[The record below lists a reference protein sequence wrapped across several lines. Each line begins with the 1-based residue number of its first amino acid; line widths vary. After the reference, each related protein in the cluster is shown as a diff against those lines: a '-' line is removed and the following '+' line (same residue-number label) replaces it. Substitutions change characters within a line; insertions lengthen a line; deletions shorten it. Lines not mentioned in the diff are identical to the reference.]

1 MWTVA
6 LALAPRPSEARG
18 MSPVQVVEAFV
29 AAWNRMDLDAILGS
43 LHEDIIYHNM
53 PVEPLHGKPAVSDYL
68 RSRWVFDSIDWEMPN
83 IAASGNTVLTERVD
97 RFTIE
102 GRAITLPVMGTFE
115 IDNGLIRAWRDYFD
129 LAGYQAQR
137 PVR

>member
-1 MWTVA
+1 
-6 LALAPRPSEARG
+6 

-29 AAWNRMDLDAILGS
+29 AAWNRMDLEAILAF
-43 LHEDIIYHNM
+43 LHEDIIYHNI
-53 PVEPLHGKPAVSDYL
+53 PVAPLCGKPAVSAYL

>member
-1 MWTVA
+1 
-6 LALAPRPSEARG
+6 
-18 MSPVQVVEAFV
+18 
-29 AAWNRMDLDAILGS
+29 
-43 LHEDIIYHNM
+43 
-53 PVEPLHGKPAVSDYL
+53 
-68 RSRWVFDSIDWEMPN
+68 MPN

-115 IDNGLIRAWRDYFD
+115 IENGLICAWRDYFD

>member
-1 MWTVA
+1 
-6 LALAPRPSEARG
+6 

-43 LHEDIIYHNM
+43 LHGDIIYHNM
-53 PVEPLHGKPAVSDYL
+53 PVEPLHGKPAVSAYL

-115 IDNGLIRAWRDYFD
+115 IENGLICAWRDYFD

>member
-1 MWTVA
+1 MN
-6 LALAPRPSEARG
+6 
-18 MSPVQVVEAFV
+18 PVQVVEAFV
-29 AAWNRMDLDAILGS
+29 AAWNRMDLDAILAF
-43 LHEDIIYHNM
+43 LHEDIVYHNI
-53 PVEPLHGKPAVSDYL
+53 PVEPLHGKPAVSAYL

-83 IAASGNTVLTERVD
+83 IATSGNTVLTERVD
-97 RFTIE
+97 RFMIE
-102 GRAITLPVMGTFE
+102 GRPITLPVMGTFE

>member
-1 MWTVA
+1 
-6 LALAPRPSEARG
+6 
-18 MSPVQVVEAFV
+18 
-29 AAWNRMDLDAILGS
+29 
-43 LHEDIIYHNM
+43 
-53 PVEPLHGKPAVSDYL
+53 VSAYL

-115 IDNGLIRAWRDYFD
+115 IENGLIRAWRDYFD